1 MGNLC
6 TSSRVLP
13 FCRERR
19 LARSSARNV
28 FPTATSNVPL
38 HSGRKQEGPD
48 SLPPRGRTADTVR
61 TEAVRCVPCRV
72 PQ

>member
-13 FCRERR
+13 FCIECRPG
-19 LARSSARNV
+19 RSSARNV
-28 FPTATSNVPL
+28 CRTATSKVPM

-48 SLPPRGRTADTVR
+48 SLPPRDRTADTVR
-61 TEAVRCVPCRV
+61 TEAARRV
-72 PQ
+72 SSQ